1 MLIITSMISISISF
15 PTNINVSK
23 KTLSSQETV
32 SLNTQFL
39 LTFVDNFSSV
49 GTCSIPLP
57 FLYLSSHYH
66 LFIFVLFFNNL
77 KSIHQISFGYKF
89 MPMHLFSSF
98 FLSLNHISDI
108 RTFFFLSLF
117 RQMVKIPAI
126 HTAICVKSR
135 SSLLCTIWGGIS
147 AVKQLHTTFTAED

>member
-23 KTLSSQETV
+23 KPLSSQETV
-32 SLNTQFL
+32 SLNIQFL
-39 LTFVDNFSSV
+39 LTFVDNFSSI

-66 LFIFVLFFNNL
+66 LLIFVLFFNNL
-77 KSIHQISFGYKF
+77 KSIHQISLGYKF

-98 FLSLNHISDI
+98 FFVSESRFQHSNI
-108 RTFFFLSLF
+108 FLSFTL
-117 RQMVKIPAI
+117 QANGKNSC
-126 HTAICVKSR
+126 HSYHN
-135 SSLLCTIWGGIS
+135 LCEVT
-147 AVKQLHTTFTAED
+147 